1 MDINT
6 IKKELYKQKP
16 DAEFFGIN
24 GNHIIYQSFL
34 QNGFLVRDGV
44 TTVMFLIPIHD
55 KPDTLRA
62 KESAQYLI
70 RWLDSWH

>member
-1 MDINT
+1 MDINI

-24 GNHIIYQSFL
+24 GNKIIYQVFIDVNL
-34 QNGFLVRDGV
+34 EGYL
-44 TTVMFLIPIHD
+44 TIIFLIPIED
-55 KPDTLRA
+55 KPETLRA
-62 KESAQYLI
+62 KEPAQYLI